1 MKRFVNFIDRNFKTI
16 VKVLLTI
23 IATILAYNIL
33 HSIGT
38 MERGY
43 EAIGGELFGALAIP
57 LFVWL
62 APSIKDWW
70 KEAKKD
76 FEVVIYK

>member
-1 MKRFVNFIDRNFKTI
+1 MKRVVNFIDRNFKSI
-16 VKVLLTI
+16 VKWLLAI
-23 IATILAYNIL
+23 IATILVYNIL

-38 MERGY
+38 AERGY

-62 APSIKDWW
+62 LPSIKEWW
-70 KEAKKD
+70 KEAKEYFK
-76 FEVVIYK
+76 VVLF